1 MKFPQMKIL
10 IIKVPIAELVD
21 KVRHVISGLTLRRG
35 ERWDETNF
43 SNLNIHSDWLI
54 GKGNAVPYS

>member
-1 MKFPQMKIL
+1 MKIL
-10 IIKVPIAELVD
+10 IIKVPVAELVD
-21 KVRHVISGLTLRRG
+21 KVRHVICGLTLRRG
-35 ERWDETNF
+35 KRWDETNF